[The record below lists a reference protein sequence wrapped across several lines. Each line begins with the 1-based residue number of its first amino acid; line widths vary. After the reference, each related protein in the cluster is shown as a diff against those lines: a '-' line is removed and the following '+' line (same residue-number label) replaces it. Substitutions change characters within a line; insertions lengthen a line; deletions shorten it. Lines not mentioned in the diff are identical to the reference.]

1 MNRNTDTVRKKV
13 SPALFLVTIGIV
25 YGDIGTSPMYVMK
38 SILEGNGGITGIDE
52 SFIIG
57 SLSLV
62 IWTITLLTTIKYVLI
77 AMKADNHGEGG
88 IFSLYSLVREQGKWL
103 IFPAMLGGAALLA
116 DGVLTPAVTVT
127 TAVEGLRSMESMD
140 RFLVGT
146 TRNQIEGVNHIVSRF
161 LTEMDRS
168 MGCQLSSLAQS
179 MSTLEQNQRR
189 AAQATGENLSA
200 AEGIIRNAQS
210 LQEITSR
217 ALDKFDTYMSQL
229 NTIRER
235 DENFERRTADLLNDM
250 RKESKDMASLISGLT
265 DKLKTLP
272 ADGEETDNG
281 KLTEISTLLS
291 GLNDNVKTVSETLT
305 RLSKEA

>member
-1 MNRNTDTVRKKV
+1 MTPV
-13 SPALFLVTIGIV
+13 S
-25 YGDIGTSPMYVMK
+25 
-38 SILEGNGGITGIDE
+38 
-52 SFIIG
+52 
-57 SLSLV
+57 
-62 IWTITLLTTIKYVLI
+62 
-77 AMKADNHGEGG
+77 
-88 IFSLYSLVREQGKWL
+88 
-103 IFPAMLGGAALLA
+103 
-116 DGVLTPAVTVT
+116 
-127 TAVEGLRSMESMD
+127 ESMD
-140 RFLVGT
+140 RFIVGA
-146 TRNQIEGVNHIVSRF
+146 TRNQIDGVNQIVSRF

-168 MGCQLSSLAQS
+168 MGGQFTSLAQS
-179 MSTLEQNQRR
+179 MNTLEQNQRR

-200 AEGIIRNAQS
+200 AEGIIRNAKS

-229 NTIRER
+229 NTVRER